1 MLGILGKKIG
11 MTQIFTEDGQAVP
24 VTVIEAGPCKVVQV
38 KTKEN
43 DGYDAVQLG
52 FEHKKERLVNKP
64 LLGHFKKAGVVPF
77 RYLREFRDFDN
88 EYCEPGKEV
97 TVDVFTEGDIIKVT
111 GTTKGKG
118 FQGVVRRHGFGGG
131 PRTHG
136 QSDRTRAPGSIGASS
151 FPSRV
156 IKGLRMAGRMGGKK
170 VTVKGLTILKIDKEN
185 NLLFVKGSIPG
196 PRNGLVIIRR
206 QES

>member
-1 MLGILGKKIG
+1 MGILGKKIG

>member
-1 MLGILGKKIG
+1 LGILGKKIG

>member
-1 MLGILGKKIG
+1 LGILGKKIG

-77 RYLREFRDFDN
+77 QYLREFRDFDN